1 MDATLPI
8 SLVAGELMDG
18 LLRRLANGPL
28 LVGLDFDGTL
38 APIVDRPQQAGLTA
52 SMRARLTRLAAL
64 VPTAVVSGRDLDD
77 LHARVGVPG
86 MSLAGSHGVEIAFAN
101 GRTERADGL
110 DRSDAQLPELIERLR
125 RATAALPGVLV
136 EPKRHSVAV
145 HWRLAAPADRE
156 IANRA
161 VAAAARDMDG
171 FRRINGKM
179 VAELR
184 PAVDRDKGGAL
195 ALLRHVMTGEDGP
208 PSVLYA
214 GDDITDEDA
223 FRVLDPARDAGIL
236 VAEVARPSAAA
247 WRVDDTA
254 ALGRVLDQL
263 IALRSDPARI
273 TP

>member
-1 MDATLPI
+1 M
-8 SLVAGELMDG
+8 
-18 LLRRLANGPL
+18 
-28 LVGLDFDGTL
+28 
-38 APIVDRPQQAGLTA
+38 
-52 SMRARLTRLAAL
+52 
-64 VPTAVVSGRDLDD
+64 PTAVVSGRDLDD

-86 MSLAGSHGVEIAFAN
+86 LSLAGSHGVEIAFAN

-110 DRSDAQLPELIERLR
+110 DRSDALLPGLIERLR
-125 RATAALPGVLV
+125 RATDALSGVLV

-145 HWRLAAPADRE
+145 HWRLASPVDQELAS
-156 IANRA
+156 RA
-161 VAAAARDMDG
+161 VAAAARDTDG

-195 ALLRHVMTGEDGP
+195 ALLRNAMTGEDGP

-214 GDDITDEDA
+214 GDDVTDEDA
-223 FRVLDPARDAGIL
+223 FRVLDPVRDAGIL
-236 VAEVARPSAAA
+236 VAELARPSAAA

-254 ALGRVLDQL
+254 ALGKLLDRL
-263 IALRSDPARI
+263 VALRSGSARI